1 MNVNSC
7 ERVRDEVQLDMM
19 NCCCLVFKSRPTHL
33 PPHGLLPVR
42 LSVHGISQA
51 RILEWIAISSSRGLM
66 QDMCVQFLVGELR
79 SHMQR
84 SNCAI
89 LPQLLNPCALEPVS
103 HN

>member
-19 NCCCLVFKSRPTHL
+19 NCCCLVFKSCPTHL

-51 RILEWIAISSSRGLM
+51 RILEWVAIFFSR
-66 QDMCVQFLVGELR
+66 D
-79 SHMQR
+79 
-84 SNCAI
+84 
-89 LPQLLNPCALEPVS
+89 LPKPGIKPMSPALAGGFFTTEPTGKPAY
-103 HN
+103 NE